1 MNRASPE
8 RTLLTRAGIA
18 SIRVLCALG
27 CIAVL
32 ASCSAGDPSDPV
44 EKSQHS
50 INESDDDR
58 SATPLE
64 SSHFDAKCE
73 TGRQMDV
80 DPADVNNVAVGPVTY
95 LGARTAAEEAPPPS
109 EGMTF
114 FKMGAA
120 LPPHTVATV
129 TVVETTVPGAVIQVE
144 NGPEIGT
151 RSVTYRNCED
161 GALAWVGGLV
171 LQGKDSGCVTLEVVS
186 DSEATPQRV
195 HIPLNTS
202 ACD

>member
-1 MNRASPE
+1 MNRASVE

-18 SIRVLCALG
+18 SMLVLCALL
-27 CIAVL
+27 CIGIL
-32 ASCSAGDPSDPV
+32 ASCSAGDLSDPV
-44 EKSQHS
+44 EKSQHP
-50 INESDDDR
+50 IDESDDDR

-64 SSHFDAKCE
+64 SHYDAKCE
-73 TGRQMDV
+73 TGRQIDV

-120 LPPHTVATV
+120 LPPQTIATV
-129 TVVETTVPGAVIQVE
+129 TVVETTAPGAVIQVE

-161 GALAWVGGLV
+161 GALVWVGGLV

-195 HIPLNTS
+195 RIPLNTS